1 MKVLISGI
9 LSAMFILCG
18 CSPVEEKPLVV
29 SVDTWIGAS
38 PLYYAHAM
46 GWLKE
51 ANIQILQADSI
62 EENLNLYESN
72 ASDVVTG
79 TEHEYFR
86 LKKVHKDLIPVII
99 YDRSYG
105 GDVILSNRTVQQLLQ
120 PDTKMSV
127 YVELDTVGED
137 MLNYLIAEHN
147 LSKGKMKIYNRSQEE
162 IKRVG
167 NPNSDDAFIMV
178 TYNPHDLALKK
189 QGFKEIASSKN
200 DHYVV
205 VDSFMTSR
213 QVYNQH
219 KKQLQTL
226 KTLMDKAVS
235 AYHANPKSFYKAVK
249 PYLNN
254 VGFEEFEQM
263 RANIRWINNEALSPV
278 MKKKLEEINYPVDEL
293 IHLNEAMR

>member
-1 MKVLISGI
+1 MKGLISGI
-9 LSAMFILCG
+9 VGAMFIFWG
-18 CSPVEEKPLVV
+18 CAPVEEKPLVI

-38 PLYYAHAM
+38 PLYYAHAT

-51 ANIQILQADSI
+51 ANIQILQAGSI
-62 EENLNLYESN
+62 EENLNLYETN

-86 LKKVHKDLIPVII
+86 LKEFHKDLIPVII

-105 GDVILSNRTVQQLLQ
+105 GDVILSNRTLQQLLQ

-137 MLNYLIAEHN
+137 MLNYLIVEHN
-147 LSKGKMKIYNRSQEE
+147 LSKDKMKIYNRSQEE

-167 NPNSDDAFIMV
+167 NPNSNEAFIMI

-226 KTLMDKAVS
+226 KALMDKAVS
-235 AYHANPKSFYKAVK
+235 SYQNNPKLFYKTVK

-263 RANIRWINNEALSPV
+263 RANIRWINNETLSPV
-278 MKKKLEEINYPVDEL
+278 MKKKLEEMNYPVAEL
-293 IHLNEAMR
+293 IYFNEVRR